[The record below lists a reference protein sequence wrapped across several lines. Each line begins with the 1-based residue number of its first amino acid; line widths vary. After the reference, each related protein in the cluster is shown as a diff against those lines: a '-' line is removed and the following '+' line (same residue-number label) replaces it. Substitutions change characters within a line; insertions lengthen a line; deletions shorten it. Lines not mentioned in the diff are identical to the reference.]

1 LAYYFGFEEHVME
14 EGQVLFNIIVGIAG
28 LFGGWIL
35 NNISR
40 SIERLDKDVRQMPLT
55 YVTRADYRADIEEVK
70 SMLNRINDKLDEKAD
85 K

>member
-1 LAYYFGFEEHVME
+1 MDD
-14 EGQVLFNIIVGIAG
+14 GQILFNIIVGIAG
-28 LFGGWIL
+28 VFGGWIL

-55 YVTRADYRADIEEVK
+55 YVTRADYRADIEEIK
-70 SMLNRINDKLDEKAD
+70 AMLNRINDKLDEKAD